1 MLHLLLCQA
10 LHYDCCTMTGLLNKL
25 RRPKKL
31 CYLLAQI
38 TIYICQFLTN
48 NNYMSCSHSRHWS
61 LVGIRPRLALA
72 SCTAAVHSRQL
83 IELGEPP
90 SAVRVP
96 AWLPPDADRFPA
108 GSPENDMNVLKGSD
122 EQDAFAAKGNIV
134 YP

>member
-1 MLHLLLCQA
+1 
-10 LHYDCCTMTGLLNKL
+10 
-25 RRPKKL
+25 
-31 CYLLAQI
+31 
-38 TIYICQFLTN
+38 
-48 NNYMSCSHSRHWS
+48 MSCSHSRHWS

-83 IELGEPP
+83 MELGEPP
-90 SAVRVP
+90 AAVRVP